1 MTYNYLKVSNSIVK
15 ITRFSP
21 VFCIVGLAI
30 LVGCSADYGVRND
43 LRNVYDGLTES
54 YLVTLDYNLSPGQD
68 YYADHIAVPMGG
80 VFSFPT
86 VITDPTLR
94 RKENGITMVLESWN
108 ETPTGT
114 GVGYDLGVSSD
125 PVTESRTYYA
135 QWTPI
140 GGIGP
145 AGGIVVY
152 DKGTVSEGWRYLEMA
167 NEDFASP
174 VPWYILNLDIATEM
188 NVGVGKWNTYKIV
201 GNSNFVY
208 GIASELYVYSHD
220 EYNDWFL
227 PSIGELG
234 YAEAFLP
241 DDRAYWSSSKASV
254 DTVYVLNGSTQETRQ
269 QTDENT
275 YGRPFRVFKD
285 EHPTASI
292 FYATNGL
299 DVKGDPPYDDVV
311 HQSGDS
317 VTVQYPMDLTR
328 DGYVFSGWKTTPSG
342 SGDTYQEDD
351 EITLDRD
358 MILYAQWTPN
368 P

>member
-1 MTYNYLKVSNSIVK
+1 
-15 ITRFSP
+15 
-21 VFCIVGLAI
+21 
-30 LVGCSADYGVRND
+30 
-43 LRNVYDGLTES
+43 
-54 YLVTLDYNLSPGQD
+54 
-68 YYADHIAVPMGG
+68 
-80 VFSFPT
+80 
-86 VITDPTLR
+86 
-94 RKENGITMVLESWN
+94 
-108 ETPTGT
+108 
-114 GVGYDLGVSSD
+114 
-125 PVTESRTYYA
+125 
-135 QWTPI
+135 
-140 GGIGP
+140 
-145 AGGIVVY
+145 
-152 DKGTVSEGWRYLEMA
+152 MA
-167 NEDFASP
+167 NEDFALP
-174 VPWYILNLDIATEM
+174 VPWNTLNLDIATEM

-201 GNSNFVY
+201 GNYNFVY
-208 GIASELYVYSHD
+208 GIASELYAYSHD

-317 VTVQYPMDLTR
+317 VTVQYPMDLNSGR
-328 DGYVFSGWKTTPSG
+328 VCLQRMENNANRKWGYIPG
-342 SGDTYQEDD
+342 
-351 EITLDRD
+351 R
-358 MILYAQWTPN
+358 
-368 P
+368 